1 MRESGWGW
9 DAFLRISRCRLK
21 CATFDRSALSRT
33 CRSSMDAPSAAP
45 RATANALRCVRS
57 GWDGDGDGLSHTRWC
72 RKHGKAARRGRNE
85 AHALRVS
92 RRIHDDGL
100 GHGLRL
106 YSRACGRGQ
115 SPTTQD
121 ERAGGGRMHSTA
133 RRHEGT
139 LRTWPESA
147 ACLQNRPLDDCSRAD
162 HASVSNCRVRHLSVK
177 DTTSVQA

>member
-33 CRSSMDAPSAAP
+33 CRSSMDAPSGHSQ
-45 RATANALRCVRS
+45 RASVRS
-57 GWDGDGDGLSHTRWC
+57 KLMGWRCAQPYSLVP
-72 RKHGKAARRGRNE
+72 KARERSAQRADE

-115 SPTTQD
+115 SQLQRTN
-121 ERAGGGRMHSTA
+121 GRPWSHAQYRTAIRGARWVPGPRVQPVSRTDPSTTA
-133 RRHEGT
+133 RVPIT
-139 LRTWPESA
+139 LPLATVESVT
-147 ACLQNRPLDDCSRAD
+147 CQ
-162 HASVSNCRVRHLSVK
+162 
-177 DTTSVQA
+177 